1 MKKFQKFKAIIT
13 LRNLGTSFAS
23 LLLSFSSLSFTFS
36 LLLLSLTSCLQ
47 QETHAQESLPLESTI
62 SVEQNGNEYYADR
75 ILIGYSD
82 EEKINSILNLLNGKL
97 VVHIPEIKVISVRI
111 ENAGE
116 TLQLL
121 ENEMVKRK
129 YGIRYAEYV
138 YVRKLVPFDIT
149 DITARADEFETKG
162 FVPKLSG
169 YTNYSGESLDL
180 YLWGLRAI
188 KIKDAW
194 NNGYK
199 GEGIIIAVLD
209 TGVDGT
215 HPDLQGQVV
224 EGYRPS
230 TDEILP
236 EGIDSSFGGSHGTH
250 VAGTIA
256 AKSDGKGIAGVAPG
270 AKIMPVVLFDNGGW
284 YVGDDYA
291 AKGIIWAVNNGAN
304 VLSNSWGGAG
314 YSQTLKDAFDYAL
327 ERGVVVVAAA
337 GNSKSIQSYQY
348 PANYPGVIQVSAV
361 EFNGGDYIV
370 ADFSSGSPMISVCAP
385 GVSIISTMPQEGS
398 RGYDRRSFVLAENNG
413 YYGYMTGTSM
423 ATPHVSGLVALLLQ
437 KYPNAKP
444 WQIRKML
451 EETAFDIGTEGYDEK
466 AGFGLI
472 NASAVNKNLPVDGGL
487 DYHITVTDAYGK
499 WNIPSV
505 SVSLIGVA
513 RNGRNVRYF
522 AKTNAEGSAKFI
534 GIDTGDYN
542 VIVSGPDSKENSE
555 GLMRIAHRKAEER
568 TLTFHQ
574 TLNENK
580 SDIVRFSSQAFLEI
594 DIPEVAVNPQIVFV
608 DVTKLPTETGYEITK
623 DLASNTVDFSELS
636 GRYLIKLRLSQK
648 AYESIS
654 VSGTLTING
663 THISVG
669 GKILKDAT
677 ETYIYDN
684 KGPYAWWTLFGKLE

>member
-1 MKKFQKFKAIIT
+1 MKKFQRFKEFII
-13 LRNLGTSFAS
+13 LKQLSTSFAS
-23 LLLSFSSLSFTFS
+23 LIFSLLFFSSLFLV
-36 LLLLSLTSCLQ
+36 LLSLSLTSCLHKG
-47 QETHAQESLPLESTI
+47 THAKENLPSESPI
-62 SVEQNGNEYYADR
+62 SFEENGNEYYADR

-82 EEKINSILNLLNGKL
+82 EEKISSILNLLNGKL
-97 VVHIPEIKVISVRI
+97 VVHVPEIKIISVKV
-111 ENAGE
+111 ENVDK

-121 ENEMVKRK
+121 GNELIRGK

-138 YVRKLVPFDIT
+138 YVRKLVPFEINTRPDNY
-149 DITARADEFETKG
+149 ETKRL
-162 FVPKLSG
+162 VATLSE

-194 NNGYK
+194 SNGYR
-199 GEGIIIAVLD
+199 GEGVIVAVLD

-230 TDEILP
+230 TDEVLA
-236 EGIDSSFGGSHGTH
+236 EGTDSSFGGSHGTH
-250 VAGTIA
+250 VAGTIV
-256 AKSDGKGIAGVAPG
+256 AKSDGKGIVGVAPG
-270 AKIMPVVLFDNGGW
+270 AKVMPVVLFDNGGW

-291 AKGIIWAVNNGAN
+291 AKGIIWAVNHGAKI
-304 VLSNSWGGAG
+304 LSNSWGGAG

-348 PANYPGVIQVSAV
+348 PANYPGVIQVGAV

-398 RGYDRRSFVLAENNG
+398 RGYDRRSFALAENNG

-444 WQIRKML
+444 WQIRKIL
-451 EETAFDIGTEGYDEK
+451 EESAVDIGEKGYDEK
-466 AGFGLI
+466 AGYGLI
-472 NASAVNKNLPVDGGL
+472 NASAVNQNLPVDGGL
-487 DYHITVTDAYGK
+487 DYRLTVTDAYGK
-499 WNIPSV
+499 WNVPSV
-505 SVSLIGVA
+505 SVSLVGVA
-513 RNGRNVRYF
+513 SNRRNIRYF
-522 AKTNAEGSAKFI
+522 AKTNAEGIAKFI
-534 GIDTGDYN
+534 SIDEGDYD

-574 TLNENK
+574 TLNESK
-580 SDIVRFSSQAFLEI
+580 FDIVRFSSQASLEI
-594 DIPEVAVNPQIVFV
+594 DIPEVGVNPQIVFL

-623 DLASNTVDFSELS
+623 DLTSNTVDFSELS

-648 AYESIS
+648 AHESIS

-663 THISVG
+663 THIPIG

-677 ETYIYDN
+677 ETYIYDS

>member
-1 MKKFQKFKAIIT
+1 MKKFQRFKAFII
-13 LRNLGTSFAS
+13 LKQLSTSFAS
-23 LLLSFSSLSFTFS
+23 LIFSFLFFSSLFLV
-36 LLLLSLTSCLQ
+36 LLSLSLTSCLHK
-47 QETHAQESLPLESTI
+47 ETHAKENLPSESPI
-62 SVEQNGNEYYADR
+62 SFEENGNEYYADR

-97 VVHIPEIKVISVRI
+97 VVHIPEIKVISVKV
-111 ENAGE
+111 ENVDK

-121 ENEMVKRK
+121 GNELIRGK

-138 YVRKLVPFDIT
+138 YVRKLVPFEINTRPDNY
-149 DITARADEFETKG
+149 ETK
-162 FVPKLSG
+162 KLVATLSE

-188 KIKDAW
+188 KIKDTW
-194 NNGYK
+194 SDGHR
-199 GEGIIIAVLD
+199 GEGVIVAVLD

-230 TDEILP
+230 TDEVLA
-236 EGIDSSFGGSHGTH
+236 EGTDSSFGGSHGTH
-250 VAGTIA
+250 VAGTIV
-256 AKSDGKGIAGVAPG
+256 AKSDGKGIVGVAPG
-270 AKIMPVVLFDNGGW
+270 AKVMPVVLFDNGGW

-291 AKGIIWAVNNGAN
+291 AKGIIWAVNHGAKILN
-304 VLSNSWGGAG
+304 NSWGGAG

-337 GNSKSIQSYQY
+337 GNSKAIQSYQY
-348 PANYPGVIQVSAV
+348 PANYPGVIQVGAV
-361 EFNGGDYIV
+361 EFNGGDYTV

-398 RGYDRRSFVLAENNG
+398 RGYDRRSFALAENNG

-444 WQIRKML
+444 WQIRKIL
-451 EETAFDIGTEGYDEK
+451 EESAVDIGEEGYDEK
-466 AGFGLI
+466 AGYGLV
-472 NASAVNKNLPVDGGL
+472 NASAVNQNLPVDGGL
-487 DYHITVTDAYGK
+487 DYRLTVTDAYGK
-499 WNIPSV
+499 WNVASV
-505 SVSLIGVA
+505 SVSLVGVA
-513 RNGRNVRYF
+513 SNGRNIRYF
-522 AKTNAEGSAKFI
+522 AKTNVEGIAKFI
-534 GIDTGDYN
+534 SIDAGDYD

-574 TLNENK
+574 TLNESK
-580 SDIVRFSSQAFLEI
+580 SDIVRFSSQASLEI
-594 DIPEVAVNPQIVFV
+594 DIPEVGVNPQIVFL

-623 DLASNTVDFSELS
+623 DLTSNTVDFSELS

-663 THISVG
+663 THIPIG
-669 GKILKDAT
+669 GKILEDAT
-677 ETYIYDN
+677 ETYIYDS
-684 KGPYAWWTLFGKLE
+684 KGPYAWWTLFGELE

>member
-1 MKKFQKFKAIIT
+1 MKKFQRFKVFII
-13 LRNLGTSFAS
+13 LKQLSTSFAS
-23 LLLSFSSLSFTFS
+23 LIFSFLFFSSLFLV
-36 LLLLSLTSCLQ
+36 LLSLSLTSCLHK
-47 QETHAQESLPLESTI
+47 ETHAKENLPSESPI
-62 SVEQNGNEYYADR
+62 SFEENGNEYYADR

-97 VVHIPEIKVISVRI
+97 VVHIPEIKVISVKV
-111 ENAGE
+111 ENVDK

-121 ENEMVKRK
+121 GNELIRGK

-138 YVRKLVPFDIT
+138 YVRKLVPFEINTRPDNY
-149 DITARADEFETKG
+149 ETK
-162 FVPKLSG
+162 KLVASLSE

-194 NNGYK
+194 SDGYR
-199 GEGIIIAVLD
+199 GEGVIVAVLD

-230 TDEILP
+230 TDEVLAD
-236 EGIDSSFGGSHGTH
+236 GTDSSFGGSHGTH
-250 VAGTIA
+250 VAGTIV
-256 AKSDGKGIAGVAPG
+256 AKSDGKGIVGVAPG
-270 AKIMPVVLFDNGGW
+270 AKVMPVVLFDNGGW

-291 AKGIIWAVNNGAN
+291 AKGIIWAVNHGAKILN
-304 VLSNSWGGAG
+304 NSWGGAG

-337 GNSKSIQSYQY
+337 GNSKAIQSYQY
-348 PANYPGVIQVSAV
+348 PANYPGVIQVGAV

-398 RGYDRRSFVLAENNG
+398 RGYDRRSFALAENNG

-444 WQIRKML
+444 WQIRKIL
-451 EETAFDIGTEGYDEK
+451 EESAVDIGEKGYDEK
-466 AGFGLI
+466 AGYGLV
-472 NASAVNKNLPVDGGL
+472 NANAVNQNLPLDGGL
-487 DYHITVTDAYGK
+487 DYRLTVTDAYGK
-499 WNIPSV
+499 WNVPSV
-505 SVSLIGVA
+505 SVSLVGVA
-513 RNGRNVRYF
+513 SNGRNIRYF
-522 AKTNAEGSAKFI
+522 AKTNAEGIAKFI
-534 GIDTGDYN
+534 SIDAGDYD

-555 GLMRIAHRKAEER
+555 GLMRIAHRRAEER

-574 TLNENK
+574 TLNESK
-580 SDIVRFSSQAFLEI
+580 SDIVRFSSQASLEI
-594 DIPEVAVNPQIVFV
+594 DIPEVGVNPQIVFL
-608 DVTKLPTETGYEITK
+608 DVTKLPTETEYEITK
-623 DLASNTVDFSELS
+623 YLTSNTVDFSELS

-663 THISVG
+663 THIPVG
-669 GKILKDAT
+669 GKILEDAT
-677 ETYIYDN
+677 ETYIYDS
-684 KGPYAWWTLFGKLE
+684 KGPYSWWTLFGKSE

>member
-1 MKKFQKFKAIIT
+1 MKRLQKFKVFTT
-13 LRNLGTSFAS
+13 LNKSSTSFAS
-23 LLLSFSSLSFTFS
+23 SIFSFSFFFLVAFA
-36 LLLLSLTSCLQ
+36 LLLLSLTSCLHK
-47 QETHAQESLPLESTI
+47 ETFAKENLPSELPI
-62 SVEQNGNEYYADR
+62 SFEQNGNEYYADR
-75 ILIGYSD
+75 ILIGYSN
-82 EEKINSILNLLNGKL
+82 EGKINSILNLLNGEL
-97 VVHIPEIKVISVRI
+97 VVHIPEIKVISVKV
-111 ENAGE
+111 ENVDK

-121 ENEMVKRK
+121 ENELIRGK

-138 YVRKLVPFDIT
+138 YVRKLVPFEINT
-149 DITARADEFETKG
+149 RAEGYKAERFAS
-162 FVPKLSG
+162 KLSE

-194 NNGYK
+194 SNGYR
-199 GEGIIIAVLD
+199 GEGVIVAVLD

-215 HPDLQGQVV
+215 HPDLKGQVV

-230 TDEILP
+230 TGEILP
-236 EGIDSSFGGSHGTH
+236 EGTDSSFGGSHGTH
-250 VAGTIA
+250 VAGTIV
-256 AKSDGKGIAGVAPG
+256 AKEDGKGIVGVAPG
-270 AKIMPVVLFDNGGW
+270 AKVMPVVLFDNGGW

-291 AKGIIWAVNNGAN
+291 AKGIIWAVNHGAK

-327 ERGVVVVAAA
+327 ERGIVVVAAA

-348 PANYPGVIQVSAV
+348 PANYPGVIQVGAM

-398 RGYDRRSFVLAENNG
+398 QGYDRRSFVLVENNG

-444 WQIRKML
+444 WQIRKIL
-451 EETAFDIGTEGYDEK
+451 EESAVDIGEKGYDER
-466 AGFGLI
+466 AGYGLI
-472 NASAVNKNLPVDGGL
+472 NTSAVNRDLPVDGGL
-487 DYHITVTDAYGK
+487 DYRLTVTDAYGR

-522 AKTNAEGSAKFI
+522 AKTNAEGIAKFI
-534 GIDTGDYN
+534 SIDAGDYD

-574 TLNENK
+574 TLNEIK
-580 SDIVRFSSQAFLEI
+580 SDIVRFSSQASLEI
-594 DIPEVAVNPQIVFV
+594 DISEGAANPQIVFL

-623 DLASNTVDFSELS
+623 DLTSNTVDFSELS

-648 AYESIS
+648 ADVNIS

-663 THISVG
+663 VNIPVSG
-669 GKILKDAT
+669 MILKDAT

-684 KGPYAWWTLFGKLE
+684 KGTYAWWTLFGKSE